1 MVFKQIAGLL
11 ARRIVFT
18 KKVGDHVA
26 RGERVGLIKFGSR
39 TDVIFAADAEMKVR
53 VGDHVKGGSSVLAVA
68 QPRAAVLPSLRAEC
82 GGGAMSEQPMQR
94 ADDSPEPRRR
104 RKGLYILP
112 SVFTAGNMAAGYY
125 AISQAI
131 QGTASDPWH
140 FDHAA
145 KAIGF
150 AIVFDFFDG
159 GIARLTNTTSA
170 FGRELDSMADVIA
183 FGVAPAVLAWMWG
196 FRMLP
201 LTGDPDL
208 RNRVI
213 QLGAI
218 ATFVF
223 LLAGAS
229 RLARFNI
236 QVNPQPSNPGRPGR
250 KYFVGMPIP
259 AGAGAV
265 AAVVHLVQGDPLQYW
280 WLSIGW
286 GVFVFAL
293 AFLMVSTWRFFS
305 LKGINFRQPQN
316 FRWLIV
322 IGAVIALIWFSSQ
335 YVLFLLALVYILS
348 GVLARLSFVF
358 RRPTLPPP
366 PPQDEASHA

>member
-1 MVFKQIAGLL
+1 MS
-11 ARRIVFT
+11 
-18 KKVGDHVA
+18 DH
-26 RGERVGLIKFGSR
+26 
-39 TDVIFAADAEMKVR
+39 
-53 VGDHVKGGSSVLAVA
+53 
-68 QPRAAVLPSLRAEC
+68 LPTR
-82 GGGAMSEQPMQR
+82 
-94 ADDSPEPRRR
+94 DDRPPRRV
-104 RKGLYILP
+104 RKGLYLLP
-112 SVFTAGNMAAGYY
+112 SMFTAGNMAAGYY

-131 QGTASDPWH
+131 QGTVSDPWH
-140 FDHAA
+140 FDLAA
-145 KAIGF
+145 KAIGI
-150 AIVFDFFDG
+150 AIVLDFFDG
-159 GIARLTNTTSA
+159 GVARLTNTASA
-170 FGRELDSMADVIA
+170 FGRELDSLADVIA

-201 LTGDPDL
+201 LEGDL
-208 RNRVI
+208 NMRLRVI

-259 AGAGAV
+259 AGAGTV
-265 AAVVHLVQGDPLQYW
+265 AAIVHLVEGNPLQVW

-286 GVFVFAL
+286 GVFVFAI
-293 AFLMVSTWRFFS
+293 AFLMVSTWRFLS

-316 FRWLIV
+316 FRLLIV
-322 IGAVIALIWFSSQ
+322 IGGVIALIWFSSQ
-335 YVLFLLALVYILS
+335 YVLFAIALLYVLS

-358 RRPTLPPP
+358 RRPTVPPP

>member
-1 MVFKQIAGLL
+1 
-11 ARRIVFT
+11 
-18 KKVGDHVA
+18 
-26 RGERVGLIKFGSR
+26 
-39 TDVIFAADAEMKVR
+39 
-53 VGDHVKGGSSVLAVA
+53 
-68 QPRAAVLPSLRAEC
+68 
-82 GGGAMSEQPMQR
+82 MSERPMQR
-94 ADDSPEPRRR
+94 YDDPAKPRRA

-112 SVFTAGNMAAGYY
+112 SIFTAGNIAAGYY

-131 QGTASDPWH
+131 QGTASAPWH
-140 FDHAA
+140 FDLAA
-145 KAIGF
+145 KAIGI
-150 AIVFDFFDG
+150 AIVLDFFDG
-159 GIARLTNTTSA
+159 GIARLTNTASP
-170 FGRELDSMADVIA
+170 FGRELDSLADVIA
-183 FGVAPAVLAWMWG
+183 FGIAPAILAWTWG

-201 LTGDPDL
+201 FAEDL
-208 RNRVI
+208 DVRARVI

-218 ATFVF
+218 ATFIF
-223 LLAGAS
+223 LLAGAC

-236 QVNPQPSNPGRPGR
+236 QINPQPSNPGRPGR

-265 AAVVHLVQGDPLQYW
+265 AAVVHLLQGDPLQVW

-286 GVFVFAL
+286 AVFVFAI

-305 LKGINFRQPQN
+305 FKGINFRQPQN

-322 IGAVIALIWFSSQ
+322 FGAVIALIWFSSQ

-358 RRPTLPPP
+358 RRPAVPPP
-366 PPQDEASHA
+366 PPHDEVLRA

>member
-1 MVFKQIAGLL
+1 
-11 ARRIVFT
+11 
-18 KKVGDHVA
+18 
-26 RGERVGLIKFGSR
+26 
-39 TDVIFAADAEMKVR
+39 
-53 VGDHVKGGSSVLAVA
+53 
-68 QPRAAVLPSLRAEC
+68 
-82 GGGAMSEQPMQR
+82 MSPLPMQT
-94 ADDSPEPRRR
+94 DPDSSGRKGV
-104 RKGLYILP
+104 RKGLYLLP
-112 SVFTAGNMAAGYY
+112 SMFTAGNMAAGYY

-131 QGTASDPWH
+131 QGTANDPWH
-140 FDHAA
+140 FDLAA

-159 GIARLTNTTSA
+159 GIARLTNTASA
-170 FGRELDSMADVIA
+170 FGRELDSLADVIA

-201 LTGDPDL
+201 LEGNLDWRT
-208 RNRVI
+208 RVI

-218 ATFVF
+218 ATFAF

-265 AAVVHLVQGDPLQYW
+265 AAVVHLVQGNPLQIW
-280 WLSIGW
+280 WLSVGW
-286 GVFVFAL
+286 GVFVFAV

-316 FRWLIV
+316 FRWLII
-322 IGAVIALIWFSSQ
+322 IGLMIALIWLASQ

-358 RRPTLPPP
+358 RRPAVPPP

>member
-1 MVFKQIAGLL
+1 MN
-11 ARRIVFT
+11 
-18 KKVGDHVA
+18 DHPQ
-26 RGERVGLIKFGSR
+26 RY
-39 TDVIFAADAEMKVR
+39 AE
-53 VGDHVKGGSSVLAVA
+53 
-68 QPRAAVLPSLRAEC
+68 RAAP
-82 GGGAMSEQPMQR
+82 
-94 ADDSPEPRRR
+94 PRRV
-104 RKGLYILP
+104 RKGLYLLP
-112 SVFTAGNMAAGYY
+112 SMFTAGNMAAGYY

-131 QGTASDPWH
+131 QGTVNDPWH
-140 FDHAA
+140 FDQAA

-159 GIARLTNTTSA
+159 AVARLTNTASA
-170 FGRELDSMADVIA
+170 FGKELDSLADVIA
-183 FGVAPAVLAWMWG
+183 FGVAPAVLAWIWG

-201 LTGDPDL
+201 LESDPDV
-208 RNRVI
+208 RTRVI

-236 QVNPQPSNPGRPGR
+236 QLNPQPSNPGRPER

-265 AAVVHLVQGDPLQYW
+265 AAMVHLVQGNPLQIW
-280 WLSIGW
+280 WLSVGW
-286 GVFVFAL
+286 GVFVFAIS
-293 AFLMVSTWRFFS
+293 FLMVSTWRFFS

-316 FRWLIV
+316 FRWMIAL
-322 IGAVIALIWFSSQ
+322 GAMVLLIWFLSQ
-335 YVLFLLALVYILS
+335 YVLFALALIYILS
-348 GVLARLSFVF
+348 GVFARLSFVF
-358 RRPTLPPP
+358 RRPTVPPP

>member
-1 MVFKQIAGLL
+1 LYL
-11 ARRIVFT
+11 
-18 KKVGDHVA
+18 
-26 RGERVGLIKFGSR
+26 
-39 TDVIFAADAEMKVR
+39 
-53 VGDHVKGGSSVLAVA
+53 
-68 QPRAAVLPSLRAEC
+68 LPS
-82 GGGAMSEQPMQR
+82 M
-94 ADDSPEPRRR
+94 
-104 RKGLYILP
+104 
-112 SVFTAGNMAAGYY
+112 FTAGNMAAGYY

-131 QGTASDPWH
+131 QGTANDPWH
-140 FDHAA
+140 FDQAA

-159 GIARLTNTTSA
+159 AVARLTNTASA
-170 FGRELDSMADVIA
+170 FGKELDSLADVIA

-196 FRMLP
+196 FRMMP
-201 LTGDPDL
+201 QESDSDL
-208 RNRVI
+208 RARVI

-236 QVNPQPSNPGRPGR
+236 QLNPQPSNPGRPER

-265 AAVVHLVQGDPLQYW
+265 AAVVHLVQGNPLQIW
-280 WLSIGW
+280 WLSVGW
-286 GVFVFAL
+286 GVFVFAIS
-293 AFLMVSTWRFFS
+293 FLMVSTWRFFS

-316 FRWLIV
+316 FRWMIAL
-322 IGAVIALIWFSSQ
+322 GAMVLLIWFMSQ
-335 YVLFLLALVYILS
+335 YVLFALALIYILS
-348 GVLARLSFVF
+348 GVFARLSFVF
-358 RRPTLPPP
+358 RRPTVPPP

>member
-1 MVFKQIAGLL
+1 M
-11 ARRIVFT
+11 
-18 KKVGDHVA
+18 
-26 RGERVGLIKFGSR
+26 
-39 TDVIFAADAEMKVR
+39 
-53 VGDHVKGGSSVLAVA
+53 
-68 QPRAAVLPSLRAEC
+68 
-82 GGGAMSEQPMQR
+82 
-94 ADDSPEPRRR
+94 
-104 RKGLYILP
+104 
-112 SVFTAGNMAAGYY
+112 FTAGNMAAGYF
-125 AISQAI
+125 AIAQAI
-131 QGTASDPWH
+131 QGTAGDSSH
-140 FDHAA
+140 FDFAA

-159 GIARLTNTTSA
+159 GIARLTNTASD
-170 FGRELDSMADVIA
+170 FGKELDSLADVIA
-183 FGVAPAVLAWMWG
+183 FGVAPAVLALMWG

-201 LTGDPDL
+201 QDIGHDL
-208 RNRVI
+208 RLRVL
-213 QLGAI
+213 QLGAV

-236 QVNPQPSNPGRPGR
+236 QANPQPSNPGRPGR

-259 AGAGAV
+259 AGAGSV
-265 AAVVHLVQGDPLQYW
+265 AAVVHLVHGYPLQIW

-286 GVFVFAL
+286 AVYMFAI

-316 FRWLIV
+316 FRWIIV
-322 IGAVIALIWFSSQ
+322 MGGVVLLVLYSSE
-335 YVLFLLALVYILS
+335 YVLFALALVYILS

-358 RRPTLPPP
+358 RRPAVPPP

>member
-1 MVFKQIAGLL
+1 MNEYPQRHDENSAPT
-11 ARRIVFT
+11 R
-18 KKVGDHVA
+18 HV
-26 RGERVGLIKFGSR
+26 
-39 TDVIFAADAEMKVR
+39 
-53 VGDHVKGGSSVLAVA
+53 
-68 QPRAAVLPSLRAEC
+68 
-82 GGGAMSEQPMQR
+82 
-94 ADDSPEPRRR
+94 
-104 RKGLYILP
+104 RKGLYLLP
-112 SVFTAGNMAAGYY
+112 SMFTAGNMAAGYY

-131 QGTASDPWH
+131 QGTANDPWH
-140 FDHAA
+140 FDQAA

-159 GIARLTNTTSA
+159 GIARLTNTASA
-170 FGRELDSMADVIA
+170 FGRELDSLADVIA

-201 LTGDPDL
+201 LEGDL
-208 RNRVI
+208 TWRTHVI
-213 QLGAI
+213 QIGAVM
-218 ATFVF
+218 TFAF
-223 LLAGAS
+223 LLSGAS

-265 AAVVHLVQGDPLQYW
+265 AAVVHLVDGNPLQIW

-286 GVFVFAL
+286 AVFVA
-293 AFLMVSTWRFFS
+293 AVSFLMVSTWRFFS

-322 IGAVIALIWFSSQ
+322 IGLTIALIWVASQ
-335 YVLFLLALVYILS
+335 YVLFALALIYILS
-348 GVLARLSFVF
+348 GVIARLSFVF

>member
-1 MVFKQIAGLL
+1 MSPQP
-11 ARRIVFT
+11 ARRS
-18 KKVGDHVA
+18 DDP
-26 RGERVGLIKFGSR
+26 S
-39 TDVIFAADAEMKVR
+39 
-53 VGDHVKGGSSVLAVA
+53 
-68 QPRAAVLPSLRAEC
+68 QPRRV
-82 GGGAMSEQPMQR
+82 
-94 ADDSPEPRRR
+94 
-104 RKGLYILP
+104 RKGLYLLP
-112 SVFTAGNMAAGYY
+112 SMFTAGNMAAGYY
-125 AISQAI
+125 AISQSI
-131 QGTASDPWH
+131 QGTPSDPSH
-140 FDHAA
+140 FDLAA
-145 KAIGF
+145 KAIGI
-150 AIVFDFFDG
+150 AIVLDFFDG
-159 GIARLTNTTSA
+159 GIARLTNTASE
-170 FGRELDSMADVIA
+170 FGRELDSLADVIA

-196 FRMLP
+196 FHMLP
-201 LTGDPDL
+201 AMDNRDL
-208 RNRVI
+208 RARVI

-265 AAVVHLVQGDPLQYW
+265 AAMVHLVQGNPLQFW

-286 GVFVFAL
+286 GIFVFAI

-322 IGAVIALIWFSSQ
+322 IGLVIALIWFSSQ
-335 YVLFLLALVYILS
+335 YVLFALALIYILS

-358 RRPTLPPP
+358 RRPTVPPP